1 MDDTALTALRAELER
16 ERDVLLRRLADLGWD
31 AGEGSPA
38 FDEGFADSGQVA
50 AEKGENRVLANQLHD
65 TLQDVERALHK
76 LDEGRFGVCEAC
88 GKPIP
93 DARLEAMPATRWC
106 IECASRR

>member
-1 MDDTALTALRAELER
+1 MQTALRAELER
-16 ERDVLLRRLADLGWD
+16 EREVLLRRMAELGWES
-31 AGEGSPA
+31 GEDSPA

-65 TLQDVERALHK
+65 TLQDVERALRK
-76 LDEGRFGVCEAC
+76 MDEGRFGACEDC
-88 GKPIP
+88 GQPIA

-106 IECASRR
+106 IDCASRR